1 MKIAYILPVAVTT
14 ALMLSS
20 CGSSRHEPQTVSAS
34 NPTVTYKYHGDQELL
49 QANQNA
55 VTYCNQYK
63 AVPRTVRI
71 DRGDEGRVA
80 VFECV
85 PAASVTTVQTVTP
98 NTPYAY
104 RSDEE
109 LLDTSRGAQ
118 RYCTSHGGEAVET
131 VTTAADGTRSVTY
144 SCR

>member
-1 MKIAYILPVAVTT
+1 M
-14 ALMLSS
+14 
-20 CGSSRHEPQTVSAS
+20 
-34 NPTVTYKYHGDQELL
+34 
-49 QANQNA
+49 
-55 VTYCNQYK
+55 
-63 AVPRTVRI
+63 PRTVRL

-85 PAASVTTVQTVTP
+85 PSASVTTVSTISP

-104 RSDEE
+104 RTDEE

-131 VTTAADGTRSVTY
+131 VTTAPDGTRSVTY
-144 SCR
+144 SGR